1 MAWEILVSK
10 RVTSNL
16 LNHVCPSFT
25 SYFGVEAT
33 EANCKCLECRDWIT
47 VIHGKQILSH
57 FAKLKDDILMFW
69 PSWAIFLGSDQLE
82 VFHWSNCNSSMEV
95 QTPTLEL
102 LMPPWSLVSQYQ
114 SSFSLTGQGSW
125 LKALNPLNT
134 VWLWPEK
141 QEWWK
146 EICTVMIELSLC
158 GSYSTRF
165 NGSSRDGVH
174 NAMHSPR
181 TPAWYVKEF

>member
-1 MAWEILVSK
+1 MAQEILVSK

-33 EANCKCLECRDWIT
+33 EANCKCLECRDRIT

-69 PSWAIFLGSDQLE
+69 PSWAIFLGGDQLE

-181 TPAWYVKEF
+181 TPAWYVNEF